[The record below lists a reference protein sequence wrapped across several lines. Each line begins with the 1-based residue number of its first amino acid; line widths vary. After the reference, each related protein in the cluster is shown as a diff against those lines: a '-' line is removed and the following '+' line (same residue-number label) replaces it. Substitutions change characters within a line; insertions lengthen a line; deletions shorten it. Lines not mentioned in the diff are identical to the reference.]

1 MQPDSEYIYDPTD
14 SNMCHV
20 HSGEPT
26 EPTDPTDEPEPTEP
40 TTEAPEHAA
49 LPPTEAEWLRR
60 LRLGL

>member
-1 MQPDSEYIYDPTD
+1 
-14 SNMCHV
+14 MCHV